1 MNVRTGALEEAI
13 DAAGA
18 AFEAR
23 ARDPQAAAS
32 VARIFGA
39 LREPVEGEGAAPARL
54 PVCDLLA
61 EAAEPSRF
69 ADPAL
74 RRLAAALLQ
83 LDPLLPWRRRGGE
96 AMNASAGFQEGHANA
111 MIAGPG
117 GVEMR
122 RDLWLGVSLLAPGV
136 RYPDHDHAPEETYL
150 VLSEG
155 EFSQNDG
162 PWFEPGVGGSF
173 YNPPGI
179 RHAMRAKGAPLL
191 AVWAL
196 WADRS
201 QGR

>member
-1 MNVRTGALEEAI
+1 MNVRAGTVEEAI
-13 DAAGA
+13 DAARA

-39 LREPVEGEGAAPARL
+39 LREPLEGEGAAPARL

-61 EAAEPSRF
+61 EAADPSRF
-69 ADPAL
+69 TDPAM
-74 RRLAAALLQ
+74 RRLAAALLR
-83 LDPLLPWRRRGGE
+83 LDPVLAWRRRGGE
-96 AMNASAGFQEGHANA
+96 ATNASASFQDGHANA

-117 GVEMR
+117 GVEVR
-122 RDLWLGVSLLAPGV
+122 RDVWLGVSLLAPGV

-150 VLSEG
+150 VLSGG

-173 YNPPGI
+173 HNPPGI
-179 RHAMRAKGAPLL
+179 RHAMRAGPAPLL

-196 WADRS
+196 WADRP
-201 QGR
+201 QQP